1 MGQEKAV
8 FCCNS
13 GKRPQIALEE
23 VKDPGYRQ
31 VCNPGSII
39 DWLMVPDNMPENDKE
54 NDMNE

>member
-23 VKDPGYRQ
+23 TKDLGYQQ
-31 VCNPGSII
+31 VCNPGGII
-39 DWLMVPDNMPENDKE
+39 DGFMVRDKYAGE
-54 NDMNE
+54 